1 MMFKHF
7 SHWEA
12 LRERLSKEEICSK
25 ETEEEKMEN
34 KTKSKP
40 TTTKKNIQQQQKI
53 PQKINLAPPQKQ
65 ASKVLR

>member
-12 LRERLSKEEICSK
+12 LRERMSKQEICSK

-40 TTTKKNIQQQQKI
+40 TTTTKNPTKNQSSSSIKTGI
-53 PQKINLAPPQKQ
+53 
-65 ASKVLR
+65 